1 MRYAKPQKATVQEWL
16 HKLQTEARR
25 RGLKWTRQRRL
36 IAEVFFTYFEHLTA
50 EQLYEKVRMRMPRI
64 GITTVY
70 RTLNLMVRLG
80 YARELNFED
89 GRIRYEPRGVKPHHD
104 HLVCIRCGRYI
115 EFYDETLER
124 LQESTARA
132 HRFRLMHHRLDIF
145 GYCADCFQAT
155 TGSVQPSDRQTA
167 AS

>member
-1 MRYAKPQKATVQEWL
+1 MRYPKPQKATVQEWL
-16 HKLQTEARR
+16 RALQDEARR
-25 RGLKWTRQRRL
+25 QGLKWTRQRRL
-36 IAEVFFTYFEHLTA
+36 IAEVFFEYFDHLTA
-50 EQLYEKVRMRMPRI
+50 EELYEKVRIRMPRI

-115 EFYDETLER
+115 EFYDEPLER

-132 HRFRLMHHRLDIF
+132 HRFRLVHHRLDIF
-145 GYCADCFQAT
+145 GYCASCFQNVT
-155 TGSVQPSDRQTA
+155 DTVRPSGQRSA